1 MCGIAGVYRSGDAAD
16 DRPVVQAMLDAMKL
30 RGPDGEGIA
39 VEGPV
44 TLGHRRLAIVDLSA
58 NGSQPMRSARG
69 DLVVTFNG
77 EIYNFRELT
86 DEMGV
91 DRSRLRSTSDTEI
104 LLLAWEKWGSACLD
118 RLAGQFA
125 FAVYETGSRRLWLAR
140 DRFGEK
146 PLYYHRA
153 TGTLAFASSLA
164 SLLKAPWVS
173 RETSHASLVEY
184 LALRYVVSPRT
195 IMSEVM
201 KLSPGHV
208 LKIDAGG
215 VEIRRWWAPRFRRPG
230 GPGRSMTRHEA
241 AEEFGH
247 RLVRAARRCTIGD
260 VPVALLLSDGID
272 SNGIHAAL
280 GEAGVDVTTYTY
292 RAVSEKAGEGSNG
305 GASGRHAVSYEEI
318 VSQLQPAFANVTEP
332 IGDGAAFGTW
342 SLIRAARPTATVFLC
357 GHGGDE
363 ILGGYRLSQERFR
376 LAALSRACAVPL
388 PSLLRMVDILTN
400 GDEPVAVRRA
410 ALLRAPLRSVPAAA
424 RYLTQRPLPPGDVAA
439 LFAPA
444 LPPERYLAVIDRLY
458 GDCADEASALDR
470 IQEVM
475 LHTFLSAHVLSYA
488 DSASMASSAELRL
501 PYLDRDLVDLILSL
515 PPSMRVSPWPGIANT
530 KRILRWWAKGR
541 VSEASRTQRKRGF
554 RFGSMRELLLRRG
567 EWIRGTILGSSAL
580 RRHLPGLPGWISQ
593 PVEVYRR
600 GREGTFWA
608 LLAYAIWGEAAGV
621 S

>member
-1 MCGIAGVYRSGDAAD
+1 MCGIAGVYRSGDAGD
-16 DRPVVQAMLDAMKL
+16 DRPVVQSMLDAMKL

-39 VEGPV
+39 SEGPV

-58 NGSQPMRSARG
+58 NGSQPMRSSRG

-77 EIYNFRELT
+77 EIYNFRELI
-86 DEMGV
+86 DEMGI
-91 DRSRLRSTSDTEI
+91 DRRALRSTSDTEI

-125 FAVYETGSRRLWLAR
+125 FALYESGARRLWLAR

-153 TGTLAFASSLA
+153 AGTLAFSSSIGA
-164 SLLKAPWVS
+164 LLKAGWVS
-173 RETSHASLVEY
+173 RETSRASLVEY

-195 IMSEVM
+195 VMSEVV
-201 KLSPGHV
+201 KLSPGHL

-215 VEIRRWWAPRFRRPG
+215 MEIRRWWAPRFRRAGEGARPL
-230 GPGRSMTRHEA
+230 TRHEA

-247 RLVRAARRCTIGD
+247 RLVRAARRCTVGD

-292 RAVSEKAGEGSNG
+292 KAVSENAASGAAGAAG
-305 GASGRHAVSYEEI
+305 GRHAVSYDEI
-318 VSQLQPAFANVTEP
+318 LAQLQPAFSNLTEP

-363 ILGGYRLSQERFR
+363 VLGGYRLSQERFR
-376 LAALSRACAVPL
+376 LAALSRACAIPL
-388 PSLLRMVDILTN
+388 PALMRWVDLLTN
-400 GDEPVAVRRA
+400 GDEPVAQRRA
-410 ALLRAPLRSVPAAA
+410 ALLRAPLRLVPAAA
-424 RYLTQRPLPPGDVAA
+424 RYLTQRPLPPGDVAD

-444 LPPERYLAVIDRLY
+444 LPPERYLGVIDRLY
-458 GDCADEASALDR
+458 GNCDGEASALDR

-475 LHTFLSAHVLSYA
+475 LHTFLSAHVVSYA

-515 PPSMRVSPWPGIANT
+515 PPSMRVSPWPGVANT

-541 VSEASRTQRKRGF
+541 VPETSRTQRKRGF
-554 RFGSMRELLLRRG
+554 RFGNMRELLGRRG
-567 EWIRGTILGSSAL
+567 DWIRGTILGSAAL

-621 S
+621 T